1 MNDFGTWSTESVDYL
16 TYVKAAA
23 KVLAKEVFRL
33 VLSLV
38 ISK

>member
-1 MNDFGTWSTESVDYL
+1 MNGSGTWSTEPLDYP
-16 TYVKAAA
+16 TYVSAAA